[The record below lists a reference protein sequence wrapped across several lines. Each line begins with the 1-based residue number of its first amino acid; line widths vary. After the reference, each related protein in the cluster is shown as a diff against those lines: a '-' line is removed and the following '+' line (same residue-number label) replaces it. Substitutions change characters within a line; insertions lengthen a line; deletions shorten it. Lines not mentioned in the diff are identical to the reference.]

1 MPLSSSQL
9 AALVER
15 AKAKAPPP
23 PVQAPAPTRAPAA
36 RPDPPPPAKA
46 EPVAKPVAP
55 SAAVETTVPDDFPTR
70 WQLTKESWHFHRRF
84 YRVFHRPMR
93 QGEYSFLLRQV
104 WQRRGEHLGEN
115 YWRVILPDEKTTLV
129 VTATRWQLGTILPK
143 GWEPP
148 LVTPTPT

>member
-15 AKAKAPPP
+15 AKAKAPP
-23 PVQAPAPTRAPAA
+23 VQPPTRAPAA
-36 RPDPPPPAKA
+36 RADPPTPTKA
-46 EPVAKPVAP
+46 EPVAEPAIG
-55 SAAVETTVPDDFPTR
+55 TTASDDFPTG

-84 YRVFHRPMR
+84 YRLFRRPMR

-115 YWRVILPDEKTTLV
+115 YWRVTLPDEKTTLV

-143 GWEPP
+143 GWEPAARRQECAEDA
-148 LVTPTPT
+148 